1 MYGFPTQTVQETVD
15 SLEMV
20 RQLFETGVLKSAFW
34 HLFTMTAHSPVG
46 LAPEKYKVK
55 KVSPEMGTFA
65 NNDIAH
71 VDPTG
76 ANHEIF
82 GYGLKKA
89 ILNYMHGACF
99 EFPLQ
104 KWFDFNIPKTSIAP
118 NYIQTQIE
126 AVEIGLTN
134 YKAIWIGIMPTATIV
149 QRSKKGSKWEE
160 MNLRFETNK
169 NSISI
174 HVHPDK
180 GKWLLHLLSTIHV
193 DASNGLPLSD
203 IKAGYLAAGLEDFD
217 LFWDN
222 KPINNLHK
230 AGLLRI

>member
-1 MYGFPTQTVQETVD
+1 
-15 SLEMV
+15 MV
-20 RQLFETGVLKSAFW
+20 RQLFATGVLKSAFW

-46 LAPEKYKVK
+46 LAPENYKVK
-55 KVSPEMGTFA
+55 KVSETIGSFA
-65 NNDIAH
+65 NNDIVHIDAS
-71 VDPTG
+71 G

-104 KWFDFNIPKTSIAP
+104 KWFEFKIPKTSIAP
-118 NYIQTQIE
+118 NYIQTQLD
-126 AVEIGLTN
+126 AVEIGLNN
-134 YKAIWIGIMPTATIV
+134 YKAIWTGLMPTTTIV
-149 QRSKKGSKWEE
+149 QRAKKGSKWAE

-169 NSISI
+169 NTISI
-174 HVHPDK
+174 QVDPDK
-180 GKWLLHLLSTIHV
+180 GKWFMQLLSTIHV
-193 DASNGLPLSD
+193 DASNGMPLAD
-203 IKAGYLAAGLEDFD
+203 IKTNYVASGLEDFD

-222 KPINNLHK
+222 KPINTLHK